1 MRNQTEWRKPLKER
15 GNQFSWLQ
23 GGDQMRDQIC
33 PQKNMGKGDPRGRYA
48 RFHWKNIFENTC
60 FQNKVLQSFIL

>member
-1 MRNQTEWRKPLKER
+1 MAETTERERKSIFLAA
-15 GNQFSWLQ
+15 G

-33 PQKNMGKGDPRGRYA
+33 PPKNMGKGDPRGRYA

>member
-1 MRNQTEWRKPLKER
+1 MRNQIEWRKPLKER

-33 PQKNMGKGDPRGRYA
+33 PPKNMGKGDPRGRYA
-48 RFHWKNIFENTC
+48 RFHWKNIF
-60 FQNKVLQSFIL
+60 